1 LREGKGKMN
10 ILIKNATLLSMGD
23 KEEPVENVEV
33 AIEKDKIKYIGE
45 VPEDFYAEKVIDAR
59 ESLVMPGLIDGHTHI
74 AMSLFRNYAD
84 DLPLMEWLKT
94 RIWPLEEKLTAQDV
108 YWGSMLG
115 VAELIRSG
123 VTCFSDMYFFMEET
137 AKAVEEAGIR
147 AVLARGLVGGDNDD
161 GRRFEETR
169 KLYKSWHNGAG
180 GRIKVMVGP
189 HAPYTCS
196 PGYLRK
202 VVGLARELNVGIHIH
217 IAESADE
224 VEESLKN
231 YGKSPV
237 RHIYDLG
244 LFDIPTVAAHCVHLS
259 DEDIEILAENKVSVV
274 NNPTSNLKLASGFAP
289 VEKMIKK
296 GINVALGTDGPSSN
310 NNLNMFEEINLAAI
324 INKSVN
330 HDATSI
336 PAITAIK
343 MATVNG
349 AKALGLEK
357 EIASIEVGKKA
368 DLIIIDTQKPH
379 FYPRHNI
386 ISAVAYSAQ
395 ASDVKTVIV
404 DGKIV
409 MEDYEI
415 KTIDTER
422 IMFETEKAAKDLMR
436 R

>member
-1 LREGKGKMN
+1 
-10 ILIKNATLLSMGD
+10 
-23 KEEPVENVEV
+23 
-33 AIEKDKIKYIGE
+33 
-45 VPEDFYAEKVIDAR
+45 
-59 ESLVMPGLIDGHTHI
+59 
-74 AMSLFRNYAD
+74 
-84 DLPLMEWLKT
+84 
-94 RIWPLEEKLTAQDV
+94 
-108 YWGSMLG
+108 
-115 VAELIRSG
+115 
-123 VTCFSDMYFFMEET
+123 
-137 AKAVEEAGIR
+137 
-147 AVLARGLVGGDNDD
+147 
-161 GRRFEETR
+161 
-169 KLYKSWHNGAG
+169 
-180 GRIKVMVGP
+180 
-189 HAPYTCS
+189 
-196 PGYLRK
+196 
-202 VVGLARELNVGIHIH
+202 VGIHIH

>member
-1 LREGKGKMN
+1 MN

-386 ISAVAYSAQ
+386 ISALAYSAQ

>member
-1 LREGKGKMN
+1 MN

-202 VVGLARELNVGIHIH
+202 VVELARELNVGIHIH

-310 NNLNMFEEINLAAI
+310 NNLNMFEEMNLAAI
-324 INKSVN
+324 INKSVD

-422 IMFETEKAAKDLMR
+422 IMFEAEKAAKDLMR

>member
-1 LREGKGKMN
+1 MN

-386 ISAVAYSAQ
+386 ISALAYSAQ

-404 DGKIV
+404 DGKII

>member
-1 LREGKGKMN
+1 MN

-349 AKALGLEK
+349 AKALGLER

-404 DGKIV
+404 DGKII

>member
-1 LREGKGKMN
+1 MN

-202 VVGLARELNVGIHIH
+202 VVELARELNVGIHIH

-386 ISAVAYSAQ
+386 ISALAYSAQ

>member
-1 LREGKGKMN
+1 MN

-202 VVGLARELNVGIHIH
+202 VVELARELNVGIHIH

-324 INKSVN
+324 INKSVD

-422 IMFETEKAAKDLMR
+422 IMFEAEKAAKDLMR

>member
-1 LREGKGKMN
+1 MN

-202 VVGLARELNVGIHIH
+202 VVELARELNVGIHIH

-422 IMFETEKAAKDLMR
+422 IMFEAEKAAKDLMR

>member
-1 LREGKGKMN
+1 MN

-202 VVGLARELNVGIHIH
+202 VVELARELNVGIHIH

-349 AKALGLEK
+349 AKALGLER

-386 ISAVAYSAQ
+386 ISALAYSAQ

-404 DGKIV
+404 DGKII

>member
-1 LREGKGKMN
+1 MN

-202 VVGLARELNVGIHIH
+202 VVELARELNVGIHIH

-324 INKSVN
+324 INKSVD